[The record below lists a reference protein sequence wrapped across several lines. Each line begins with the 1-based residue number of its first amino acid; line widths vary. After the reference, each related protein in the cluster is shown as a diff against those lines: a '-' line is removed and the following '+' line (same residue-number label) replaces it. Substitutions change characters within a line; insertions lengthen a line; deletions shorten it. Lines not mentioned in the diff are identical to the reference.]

1 MALPHDIDAPDGAW
15 IDGGRGCSIAYQH
28 LLDLMRRLKEF
39 DADGSSGRR
48 YVRVLEERV
57 LSLSLSL
64 CVPDR

>member
-1 MALPHDIDAPDGAW
+1 
-15 IDGGRGCSIAYQH
+15 
-28 LLDLMRRLKEF
+28 MRRLKEF

-57 LSLSLSL
+57 LSLCV